1 MNAAGCHWGML
12 NSALSIIQDE
22 HRSLA
27 AVVHGLRYLVHE
39 SRTKDSRPDFR
50 VLWAMIS
57 YLEEFPEKLH
67 HPKESAYLFARL
79 RQRTRDA
86 DTVIAELE
94 QQHAAGTR
102 HVRDLGLALG
112 HYEAGISDGLEKFSA
127 AVEKFADEIL
137 KHMAF
142 EESVLIPLA
151 RTHLTGQDWVEIGA
165 AFAENGDPRF
175 DAAADHECRDLFSRI
190 VNLAPPPIGV
200 GRAQNREADPAN

>member
-1 MNAAGCHWGML
+1 ML
-12 NSALSIIQDE
+12 NSALSIIHDE

-27 AVVHGLRYLVHE
+27 AVVHGLRYLVRE
-39 SRTKDSRPDFR
+39 SRKRNTSPDFR

-79 RQRTRDA
+79 RQRTHEA
-86 DTVIAELE
+86 DTVLAELE
-94 QQHAAGTR
+94 RQHAKGTQ
-102 HVRDLGLALG
+102 HVRDLEHALG
-112 HYEAGISDGLEKFSA
+112 HYEADIPGGLGQFSA

-142 EESVLIPLA
+142 EESTLIPLA
-151 RTHLTGQDWVEIGA
+151 RKHLTAEDWVEIGA
-165 AFAENGDPRF
+165 AFSENGDPRF

-200 GRAQNREADPAN
+200 GPARSRDADPAD

>member
-1 MNAAGCHWGML
+1 ML
-12 NSALSIIQDE
+12 NSALSIIHDE

-27 AVVHGLRYLVHE
+27 AVVHGLRYLVRE
-39 SRTKDSRPDFR
+39 GRTKNTRPDFR

-79 RQRTRDA
+79 RQRTHEA
-86 DTVIAELE
+86 DTVLAELE
-94 QQHAAGTR
+94 RQHAAGAQ
-102 HVRDLGLALG
+102 HVRDLELALG
-112 HYEAGISDGLEKFSA
+112 HYEADIPDGLEKFSA

-142 EESVLIPLA
+142 EESTLIPLA
-151 RTHLTGQDWVEIGA
+151 RKHLTAEDWVEIGA
-165 AFAENGDPRF
+165 AFSENGDPRF

-200 GRAQNREADPAN
+200 GPARKRDADPAD

>member
-1 MNAAGCHWGML
+1 ML
-12 NSALSIIQDE
+12 NSALSIIHDE

-27 AVVHGLRYLVHE
+27 AVVHGLRYLVRE
-39 SRTKDSRPDFR
+39 SRMKNTRPDFR

-79 RQRTRDA
+79 RQRTHEA
-86 DTVIAELE
+86 DTVLAELE
-94 QQHAAGTR
+94 RQHAEGSQ
-102 HVRDLGLALG
+102 HVRDLELALG
-112 HYEAGISDGLEKFSA
+112 HYEADIAGGLEKFSA

-142 EESVLIPLA
+142 EESTLIPLA
-151 RTHLTGQDWVEIGA
+151 RKHLTAEDWVEIGA
-165 AFAENGDPRF
+165 AFSENGDPRF

-200 GRAQNREADPAN
+200 GPARSRDADPAD